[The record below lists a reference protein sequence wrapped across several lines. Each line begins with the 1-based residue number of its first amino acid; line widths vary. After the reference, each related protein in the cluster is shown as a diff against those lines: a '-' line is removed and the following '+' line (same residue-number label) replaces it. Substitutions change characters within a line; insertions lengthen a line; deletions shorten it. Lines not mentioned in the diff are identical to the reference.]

1 MCFGK
6 SCAVLLAA
14 LILSACAHTEV
25 KRGFVEDISRV
36 ATAGFTCCT
45 DPEKFYPA
53 GLIKAAF
60 ALAEK
65 IGPEV
70 SAKMYGGYQ
79 ETGFP
84 GKLSGNLSA
93 EAALTEQLRPLDLVF
108 TGNKSYAWGNL
119 IPGRFTHGVVYL
131 GTEAE
136 LRRAGLW
143 EHAALAPLRD
153 DIRAGNLFIEAVTP
167 EVRMLSAA
175 KVIEADAA
183 VILRPALA
191 AEARARTYAT
201 LAGNIGVPYDFAFEV
216 ATTDRLA
223 CTELINLAMPGLA
236 FPTRTAY
243 GREVI
248 FPDEVVAQAIRGER
262 MRVVGYMV
270 GTGSGT
276 GGGFAWR
283 NTHSLM
289 ADIAAY
295 WGVPD

>member
-1 MCFGK
+1 MLHSVKIYVG
-6 SCAVLLAA
+6 LLAA
-14 LILSACAHTEV
+14 LILSACAHTTV
-25 KRGFVEDISRV
+25 KPGFVEEIARV
-36 ATAGFTCCT
+36 EPAGFTCCAE
-45 DPEKFYPA
+45 PEKFYPEP
-53 GLIKAAF
+53 LITTAF
-60 ALAEK
+60 TLADRIGSQVAL
-65 IGPEV
+65 
-70 SAKMYGGYQ
+70 KMYGGYQ
-79 ETGFP
+79 QNGFP
-84 GKLSGNLSA
+84 GRLAGKPA
-93 EAALTEQLRPLDLVF
+93 AQAALMARLQPLDLVF
-108 TGNKSYAWGNL
+108 SANKSYAWGNL

-143 EHAALAPLRD
+143 ELAALAPLRD

-183 VILRPALA
+183 AILRPALA

-201 LAGNIGVPYDFAFEV
+201 LAGNIGVPYDYTFDV
-216 ATTDRLA
+216 ASTDRLA
-223 CTELINLAMPGLA
+223 CTELVNLALPGLGIR
-236 FPTRTAY
+236 TRMAY

-248 FPDEVVAQAIRGER
+248 FPDEIVAQAIRGER

-270 GTGSGT
+270 GTE
-276 GGGFAWR
+276 GGFAWR

-295 WGVPD
+295 WGVPGS